1 MAKSRK
7 RSQSRSASR
16 SRGRGRGRSRS
27 QKGGSN
33 FPPSA
38 WGWQLNNLG
47 DGWTQFMNSLTLQ
60 PGQSLGAQQ
69 SNAIVPQGNLNA
81 QNQQPHLSPSL
92 ETQKGGKRH
101 RARSARRARSASR
114 ARSARR
120 ARSASRARKGGSLG
134 SMINQALVPLTLLGL
149 QQKYGKKS
157 RKH

>member
-81 QNQQPHLSPSL
+81 QNQQPHLSPNL
-92 ETQKGGKRH
+92 ETQKGGKYR
-101 RARSARRARSASR
+101 RARSARSARSARRARSASR
-114 ARSARR
+114 GRS
-120 ARSASRARKGGSLG
+120 RKGGSLG